1 MRPQWMLGVALG
13 LVIGGAVV
21 LVSSVR
27 YGFSAPLLL
36 LGMTLAI
43 AFGAV
48 GLIGAFVSRR
58 RPVD

>member
-1 MRPQWMLGVALG
+1 MGVGLG

-27 YGFSAPLLL
+27 YGLSAPLLL

-43 AFGAV
+43 VFGAV
-48 GLIGAFVSRR
+48 GLVGAFVSRR